1 MYKPQGGH
9 RGFNRVIWTVK
20 EYVPC
25 GDSPFITLY
34 YRSFDGEQGTVKT
47 NACAPKRNVLL
58 ETFFQ

>member
-34 YRSFDGEQGTVKT
+34 YRSFDREQGTVKT
-47 NACAPKRNVLL
+47 YTQKMY
-58 ETFFQ
+58 